1 MQQTTWKSS
10 GERHSGDSA
19 MEPRVEEV
27 SGVAPNIGAAYEITV
42 YGTDGKVRQV
52 IKDDAKCY
60 VQNFLRMF
68 NYFFKN
74 SLYYSMG
81 MTSYYTTLVNSN
93 FKNLAGSII
102 SSAGYFN
109 WNATGSFIAVAGAGD
124 ITAGVV
130 VGSGSTVV
138 TNDDY
143 KLATI
148 ITHGSGSGQLFYDEI
163 TFPPIITVGNTVTI
177 PVKRVIQN
185 TSSGAVT
192 IQEIGLYVRGQ
203 STIMILRDILSPQVV
218 LNPGELVAIVYNQ
231 IING

>member
-1 MQQTTWKSS
+1 M
-10 GERHSGDSA
+10 DSH
-19 MEPRVEEV
+19 VEEV
-27 SGVAPNIGAAYEITV
+27 SDVAPNIGAAYEITV

-52 IKDDAKCY
+52 IKEDAKCY

-81 MTSYYTTLVNSN
+81 MPSYYTTLVNSN
-93 FKNLAGSII
+93 FKNLSGSII

-109 WNATGSFIAVAGAGD
+109 WNGTGSFIAVAAAGD
-124 ITAGVV
+124 ISDGIV

-148 ITHGSGSGQLFYDEI
+148 ITHGSGSGQLSYDEV
-163 TFPPIITVGNTVTI
+163 TFPPITTVGNTVTI

-203 STIMILRDILSPQVV
+203 FTIMILRDILSPQVV
-218 LNPGELVAIVYNQ
+218 LNPGELVAIIYNQ